1 MDYNLTYLP
10 TELINSK
17 YKYTLS
23 DGVIRV
29 ITNNNCY
36 QNYNSTYC
44 DCYDVFLNNDYMVSN
59 VINCNNAP
67 TNYVTSVRFTD
78 DYYYRKDISDILL
91 TFLIIIIIGFG
102 IPLALILRF
111 FKKGR

>member
-1 MDYNLTYLP
+1 MKNLIFLP
-10 TELINSK
+10 GELINSN

-36 QNYNSTYC
+36 NNYNTTYC
-44 DCYDVFLNNDYMVSN
+44 DCYDVYLNNDYMVSN
-59 VINCNNAP
+59 VINCNNNP

-78 DYYYRKDISDILL
+78 DYYYRKDLSDILL
-91 TFLIIIIIGFG
+91 SFFIILLICFG
-102 IPLALILRF
+102 IPLFIVSRF
-111 FKKGR
+111 YKKG